1 MKLNHINLPVHDVNA
16 TRDFLT
22 KYFGMVTMMDLG
34 ENFLAMLTDEGG
46 MVLNLS
52 HFDKA
57 GSDEIVYHR
66 DFHVGFFVDSNEEVD
81 RVHARFVADGVSVER
96 PAAAGRA
103 LRILPPGP
111 RWIPGRGRLPAKIL
125 EDAPRLVSEALNP
138 RISRITR
145 SEQLLEEFQ
154 PSSRRYPS
162 TIPCN
167 ILRDSESSAK
177 SLQTAPVGRSNRR
190 IPKTLRRTAREI
202 PRPRVENSIR

>member
-81 RVHARFVADGVSVER
+81 RVHARFVADGVSVN
-96 PAAAGRA
+96 
-103 LRILPPGP
+103 
-111 RWIPGRGRLPAKIL
+111 
-125 EDAPRLVSEALNP
+125 APR
-138 RISRITR
+138 R
-145 SEQLLEEFQ
+145 LEG
-154 PSSRRYPS
+154 RYAFYLQAPGGF
-162 TIPCN
+162 PVEVAC
-167 ILRDSESSAK
+167 LQK
-177 SLQTAPVGRSNRR
+177 SL
-190 IPKTLRRTAREI
+190 KTLLD
-202 PRPRVENSIR
+202 